1 MAPQRSIVLTR
12 LLVPKSRKVDF
23 EVNVFIHDITNV
35 PLVSGVYYV
44 KWKLKYSSSERG
56 FTQKA
61 PIRDHTV
68 QWSFLF
74 QSIAEL
80 VVGKDGVLLPFELRL
95 DVIQELHGG
104 RDTHII
110 GNLVLN
116 LSEYVGNDAKSR
128 RYLLQDS
135 KVNSMLKL
143 SIVLKQ
149 RNMDVEFTVP
159 PMKKQLIMADVSTM
173 IVERDNIAARL
184 QLPLGSSSSI
194 NVGSA
199 SSETNHQ
206 RSQGLQRS
214 PSSTSLV
221 SLNAASG
228 LNDSTLATL
237 AQPAVIQ
244 TSGPG
249 KFGVKASD
257 FLRES
262 GEISPSIVVEQIFLG
277 HRMDEIESMSR
288 SAKA

>member
-1 MAPQRSIVLTR
+1 MHARNRV
-12 LLVPKSRKVDF
+12 
-23 EVNVFIHDITNV
+23 
-35 PLVSGVYYV
+35 
-44 KWKLKYSSSERG
+44 
-56 FTQKA
+56 

-68 QWSFLF
+68 QWSFSF
-74 QSIAEL
+74 QNTAEF

-95 DVIQELHGG
+95 DVLQELHGG
-104 RDTHII
+104 RDTDII

-116 LSEYVGNDAKSR
+116 LSEYVGHDAKSR

-143 SIVLKQ
+143 SILLKQ

-159 PMKKQLIMADVSTM
+159 PMKKPLIMADVSTM
-173 IVERDNIAARL
+173 IVERENITARL

-194 NVGSA
+194 TAGSA
-199 SSETNHQ
+199 SSESSHQ

-214 PSSTSLV
+214 PSSASLA
-221 SLNAASG
+221 SLNVAATGFS
-228 LNDSTLATL
+228 DSALATP

-262 GEISPSIVVEQIFLG
+262 GEISSSSVVEQIFLG
-277 HRMDEIESMSR
+277 RRMSEIESMSR
-288 SAKA
+288 LAKA